1 MNLRLTTTAAIAVIL
16 SSFSLL
22 AVIQGVGW
30 LFAGMGAVIA
40 VAAAGTL
47 TRLAPGPAAIAV
59 TVIAAV
65 AAVPLVTSANWPTV
79 IGGAVV
85 VAVAAA
91 SATRSWV
98 FRVLAIPIAYLGAL
112 LIYLNLVFAHQD
124 SVAGFVPTAASLRHL
139 HYLVLLGQ
147 QASHHSAPV
156 PPRGAALLA
165 AAGIGIVAAAV
176 DLIAVR
182 LRSPAIAGLP
192 LLVLFSVPVTT
203 NAKES
208 GLAETGAFCLG
219 ITGFLAMLAADGRER
234 LRVWGRVVTVW
245 HGTSTDEPGHGPDTK
260 ALSASGRRI
269 GLAAV
274 CLAIIV
280 PVLLPSLRAHP
291 LFAKGHGTGIGGPD
305 YVSLPQPLAQMQR
318 QLQETNPQPVL
329 TYRTGNGQSQY
340 LQIFVLNFYPASQQ
354 WTLVPPDAKAYHDV
368 SGRGLLPAA
377 PGVVSSSQVQ
387 VVRTQ
392 VTMGQ
397 VAGYQGKISFLPLPY
412 APASLRARGSW
423 REDDATSMVYSTG
436 IPLHGLRFTATSD
449 VPDPS
454 PAWLAGANAGL
465 PPGNP
470 ADYFSYTGPHRRA
483 LIRLARDITRRAKT
497 AGQRAVILQNWFLDS
512 GLFTYSTST
521 KIPNSD
527 TGLYDFL
534 TRERV
539 GDCQQF
545 AFAYAILARLL
556 GIPSRVVIGF
566 TGGTRQPDGKWLVT
580 TADAHAWPELFLAGA
595 GWLRFEPTPGGPIGQ
610 GTAVPPS
617 YAIAVAKGST
627 TLPGSSSTTGPST
640 AGSKSASHPGAGTR
654 LKHPDAGGGVHNT
667 GARGAHRGSGA
678 AFPYALA
685 AAIVIA
691 LAAIGPLASRAFVR
705 QRRWR
710 TARGEA
716 GVAHAAWRE
725 LTDDLTDLGIGARPS
740 ESPRTVADRIS
751 ADQQLPEQPRA
762 ALRRVAAAEERA
774 RYAAEPAPAAG
785 LRSDVTLVRR
795 ALARRASG
803 RTRWQARLMPASM
816 TKPVLA
822 GLRHMLDVFGW
833 LDTARL
839 RISRDR
845 SGEFAR

>member
-1 MNLRLTTTAAIAVIL
+1 MNLRLTVTAAIAVIL

-30 LFAGMGAVIA
+30 LFAGMGAVLA

-47 TRLAPGPAAIAV
+47 TRLAPGPAAAAV
-59 TVIAAV
+59 TVIALVAV
-65 AAVPLVTSANWPTV
+65 VPLVTSANWLAI
-79 IGGAVV
+79 IGGAAV

-91 SATRSWV
+91 SATRLRA

-112 LIYLNLVFAHQD
+112 LIYLNLIFAPGQ

-139 HYLVLLGQ
+139 HYLVLVGQ

-156 PPRGAALLA
+156 PAYGAGLLA
-165 AAGIGIVAAAV
+165 AAGVGIVAAAV

-208 GLAETGAFCLG
+208 ALAETVAFCLG

-245 HGTSTDEPGHGPDTK
+245 HGSTADEPGRGPDTT

-274 CLAIIV
+274 CLAVLV
-280 PVLLPSLRAHP
+280 PLLLPSLRSHP
-291 LFAKGHGTGIGGPD
+291 LFARGHGLGTGGHD
-305 YVSLPQPLAQMQR
+305 LVALPQPLAEMQR
-318 QLQETNPQPVL
+318 QLTQPKTQPVL
-329 TYRTGNGQSQY
+329 TYRTSNGQSQY
-340 LQIFVLNFYPASQQ
+340 LQIFVLSFDPYQQ
-354 WTLVPPDAKAYHDV
+354 KWTLVPPDAKFYHQV
-368 SGRGLLPAA
+368 SGRGLLPTA
-377 PGVVSSSQVQ
+377 PGIVASSPVQ
-387 VVRTQ
+387 AIRTQ
-392 VTMGQ
+392 VTLGR
-397 VAGYQGKISFLPLPY
+397 VAGYRGKVNFLPLPY
-412 APASLRARGSW
+412 SPASLRAQGSW

-436 IPLHGLRFTATSD
+436 TPLYGLRFSATSL

-454 PAWLAGANAGL
+454 SAWLARANAGL
-465 PPGNP
+465 PPGN
-470 ADYFSYTGPHRRA
+470 AAQYFGYTGPHRRA
-483 LIRLARDITRRAKT
+483 LLRLARFHTKGAKT
-497 AGQRAVILQNWFLDS
+497 AGERAYDLQNWFLNS
-512 GLFTYSTST
+512 GLFSYSTSV

-534 TRERV
+534 TKERI

-566 TGGTRQPDGKWLVT
+566 TGGIRQRDGDWLVT
-580 TADAHAWPELFLAGA
+580 TADAHAWPEVFLAGA
-595 GWLRFEPTPGGPIGQ
+595 GWLRFEPTPGGAIGQ
-610 GTAVPPS
+610 GTAIPPS
-617 YAIAVAKGST
+617 YATNAPPSST
-627 TLPGSSSTTGPST
+627 SLPGSGSTP
-640 AGSKSASHPGAGTR
+640 GSLRPGGASGSHPGAGPR
-654 LKHPDAGGGVHNT
+654 FKHPNAAGGAVG
-667 GARGAHRGSGA
+667 GGRGSHRAGGS

-685 AAIVIA
+685 AAVLIA
-691 LAAIGPLASRAFVR
+691 LAALGPLLSRTFLR
-705 QRRWR
+705 WQRWR
-710 TARGEA
+710 TAHGEA
-716 GVAHAAWRE
+716 GLARAAWSE
-725 LTDDLTDLGIGARPS
+725 LTDDLTDLGLGARPS
-740 ESPRTVADRIS
+740 ESPRTVADRVG
-751 ADQQLPEQPRA
+751 ADQQLPEQARA

-774 RYAAEPAPAAG
+774 RYATEPAPGAG

-795 ALARRASG
+795 ALAQRASG
-803 RTRWQARLMPASM
+803 RTRWRARLMPASM
-816 TKPVLA
+816 TEPVRT
-822 GLRHMLDVFGW
+822 GLRQLLDVFGW

-839 RISRDR
+839 RRSRDR
-845 SGEFAR
+845 GGEFAR